1 MGARRLVVLAA
12 GGTGGHVFPARALA
26 ETLVAR
32 GWRVAMITDRRG
44 EAFGETMDHVDTYRI
59 SAASPGG
66 GVGGK
71 LRALARLA
79 VGLLQAR
86 ALLRR
91 LNPDVAVGFGG
102 YASAPTMLAAAFAG
116 RPTLIHEQN
125 AVLGRANRLLASRM
139 TRIATSFAR
148 VDGLRPADTA
158 RAVPT
163 GNPVRAAIAAIARH
177 PYPQLSEKTGT
188 LSLLVFG
195 GSQGARVLSDVVPA
209 AVARLCKL
217 TRDRLA
223 ITQQCRAEDLDRV
236 RDAYRATGVEATLAP
251 FFDDMPDRLAAAH
264 LVISRAGAST
274 VAELTAAG
282 RPALLVPY
290 PTAADDH
297 QRANA
302 RAIDEA
308 GGAWLMPEPGFTAEA
323 LAARIESL
331 IGRPSTLSE
340 AAARALDSG
349 RPDAAEALAD
359 LTEAVAARD
368 LAGAGTPRGDDRRRA
383 AA

>member
-1 MGARRLVVLAA
+1 MSPRGLIVLAA

-26 ETLVAR
+26 EALVAR
-32 GWRVAMITDRRG
+32 GWRIALVTDQRG
-44 EAFGETMDHVDTYRI
+44 EAFGETMENVDTYRI

-79 VGLLQAR
+79 FGLLQAR

-91 LNPDVAVGFGG
+91 LKPDAAVGFGG
-102 YASAPTMLAAAFAG
+102 YASAPTMLAASLAG
-116 RPTLIHEQN
+116 LPTLIHEQN
-125 AVLGRANRLLASRM
+125 AVLGRANRWLARRM

-148 VDGLRPADTA
+148 VDGLRAETA
-158 RAVPT
+158 VRTVPT
-163 GNPVRAAIAAIARH
+163 GNPVRAAIAAVGKH
-177 PYPQLSEKTGT
+177 PYPSLTDETGRLSV
-188 LSLLVFG
+188 LVFG

-209 AVARLCKL
+209 AVARLCATMRK
-217 TRDRLA
+217 RLA

-236 RDAYRATGVEATLAP
+236 RRAYRDAGVAATVEA
-251 FFDDMPDRLAAAH
+251 FFDDMPERLAAAH
-264 LVISRAGAST
+264 LVISRSGAST

-290 PTAADDH
+290 PYAVDDH

-308 GGAWLMPEPGFTAEA
+308 GGGWLMPEPGFTVEA
-323 LAARIESL
+323 LAARL
-331 IGRPSTLSE
+331 QALLGKPSTLSE
-340 AAARALDSG
+340 AAARALAAG

-368 LAGAGTPRGDDRRRA
+368 LAGAGAANGGARREA

>member
-1 MGARRLVVLAA
+1 MGARGLVVLAA

-26 ETLVAR
+26 EALVAR
-32 GWRVAMITDRRG
+32 DWRVALITDRRG
-44 EAFGETMDHVDTYRI
+44 GAFGETMDDVDTYRI
-59 SAASPGG
+59 SAASPEG

-79 VGLLQAR
+79 FGLLQAR

-91 LNPDVAVGFGG
+91 LKPDVAVGFGG

-116 RPTLIHEQN
+116 LPTLIHEQN
-125 AVLGRANRLLASRM
+125 AVLGRANRLLASRV

-148 VDGLRPADTA
+148 IDGLRPADTE

-163 GNPVRAAIAAIARH
+163 GNPVRAAIAAIGRR
-177 PYPQLSEKTGT
+177 PYPELADAAGK
-188 LSLLVFG
+188 LAILVFG

-209 AVARLCKL
+209 AMARLCAL
-217 TRDRLA
+217 TRDRIS

-236 RDAYRATGVEATLAP
+236 REAYREAGVTATVAT
-251 FFDDMPDRLAAAH
+251 FYDDMPERLAAAH
-264 LVISRAGAST
+264 LVIARAGAST

-290 PTAADDH
+290 PHATDDH

-302 RAIDEA
+302 RAIDDA
-308 GGAWLMPEPGFTAEA
+308 GGGWLMPEPGFTAEA
-323 LAARIESL
+323 LGARLESL
-331 IGRPSTLSE
+331 LGRPSALSE
-340 AAARALDSG
+340 AAARAKAAG

-368 LAGAGTPRGDDRRRA
+368 LAGAGTPRDDARREA

>member
-1 MGARRLVVLAA
+1 MGARGLVVLAA

-26 ETLVAR
+26 EALLAR
-32 GWRVAMITDRRG
+32 GWRVALITDARG
-44 EAFGETMDHVDTYRI
+44 ETFGEAMENVDTYRI

-79 VGLLQAR
+79 FGLLQAR

-91 LNPDVAVGFGG
+91 LKPDAAVGFGG

-116 RPTLIHEQN
+116 VPTLIHEQN
-125 AVLGRANRLLASRM
+125 AVLGRANRLLARRM
-139 TRIATSFAR
+139 TLIATSFAR
-148 VDGLRPADTA
+148 VNGLRLADEA
-158 RAVPT
+158 RTVTT
-163 GNPVRAAIAAIARH
+163 GNPVRSAIADIGRR
-177 PYPQLSEKTGT
+177 PYPELVEKTGVV
-188 LSLLVFG
+188 SVLVFG
-195 GSQGARVLSDVVPA
+195 GSQGARVLSDIVPA
-209 AVARLCKL
+209 AVARLCSA
-217 TRDRLA
+217 TRKRLS

-236 RDAYRATGVEATLAP
+236 RDAYRKAGVAATVAP
-251 FFDDMPDRLAAAH
+251 FLNDMPERLSAAH

-290 PTAADDH
+290 PFAADDH

-308 GGAWLMPEPGFTAEA
+308 GGGWLMPEPGFTAEA
-323 LAARIESL
+323 LSARLESL
-331 IGRPSTLSE
+331 LGKPSVLGE
-340 AAARALDSG
+340 AASRARQAG

-359 LTEAVAARD
+359 LTEAIAAREHSCAD
-368 LAGAGTPRGDDRRRA
+368 AGCGDTRREA